1 MIKLQFSNP
10 TPASRIRHGAGHHF
24 HAEPYAGWLRYA
36 RDLCAVYGPPQ
47 PFQGPICLAVVVIG
61 ARLVTPRKGALFGPP
76 KERSRP
82 DWASPAAWKEGCR
95 LWRPVRPDDDNYG
108 KAIRD
113 ALNGRIFADDGQ
125 IVSSLAYKVLAM
137 RGEEAKILVWVGTM
151 QEEAEIFGWCKAGLG
166 RVL

>member
-1 MIKLQFSNP
+1 MIKLQFANP
-10 TPASRIRHGAGHHF
+10 TPASRIRHQGARHWHD
-24 HAEPYAGWLRYA
+24 EPYASWLTYA
-36 RDLCAVYGPPQ
+36 RLIAAQEAPPQ
-47 PFQGPICLAVVVIG
+47 PLQGPICLAVVVIG

-125 IVSSLAYKVLAM
+125 IVSSLAYKVLAA
-137 RGEEAKILVWVGTM
+137 RGEEAKILVWVGKV
-151 QEEAEIFGWCKAGLG
+151 EDEAEIFGWCKAGLG